1 MRKVKIGKFEIGAGR
16 PSFVIAEIG
25 GNFTR
30 VQEAVRL
37 IDAAADCGVDA
48 VKLQTLRASTV
59 TSKKAMFDME
69 NTGKVPQYELFL
81 QYELDEKSHR
91 QIFDHAASRGL
102 MIFSTPSYFDD
113 ADLLDRLGV
122 PAYKVGSDDANNIP
136 FLEYLARKGKPVI
149 LSTGMCTLEEVKE
162 SVDAIQATGNRELIV
177 LHAITS
183 YPTHPE
189 HVNLRAMTTM
199 ARAFDVPVGY
209 SDHTVGNE
217 VCLAAVALGAAVIEK
232 HFTLDKKG
240 PGPDHRLSA
249 DPADMKA
256 LVREIRVI
264 EASMGDGVKK
274 PAGSEATTRIN
285 NRKSVVAVSAIPKGA
300 IVTRDA
306 VAVKRPGLGIL
317 PKEIG
322 KVVGRKAKVDIAAE
336 DVITWDMLL

>member
-1 MRKVKIGKFEIGAGR
+1 MRTVKVGKFEIGAGR

-30 VQEAVRL
+30 FDEAAKL
-37 IDAAADCGVDA
+37 IDAAAACGVDA

-69 NTGKVPQYELFL
+69 NTGKVSQYDLFL
-81 QYELDEKSHR
+81 QYELDEKTHK
-91 QIFDHAASRGL
+91 QIFDYAEERGL

-149 LSTGMCTLEEVKE
+149 LSTGMCTMAEVKE
-162 SVDAIQATGNRELIV
+162 SVDAILATGNRDLVV

-199 ARAFDVPVGY
+199 AREFDVPVGY

-217 VCLAAVALGAAVIEK
+217 VCLAAVAMGATVIEK
-232 HFTLDKKG
+232 HFTLDKRG
-240 PGPDHRLSA
+240 DGPDHRLSA

-264 EASMGDGVKK
+264 EAAMGDGVKK
-274 PAGSEATTRIN
+274 PAGSESTTRTN
-285 NRKSVVAVSAIPKGA
+285 NRKSVVAVAAIPKGG
-300 IVTRDA
+300 VVSRDA

-317 PKEIG
+317 PKDIG
-322 KVVGRKAKVDIAAE
+322 KVVGKKARIDIAPE
-336 DVITWDMLL
+336 DVITWDMLS